1 MGLGTAHE
9 RSYSALSVA
18 AENLQGNEKG
28 LAEVSLCSHRSLGK

>member
-1 MGLGTAHE
+1 MGLGKAHQ

-28 LAEVSLCSHRSLGK
+28 LAEI